1 LHTLKKLIGVNATL
15 FIFIG
20 QSEQAPNSDQGSFD
34 SVPIH
39 CLRPMLL
46 LSAGTKV
53 MNHPLNQPPII
64 VRIKHVSALVGEHL
78 PAARFSS
85 NRIEAVPDDRTD
97 PLVQPATNT

>member
-1 LHTLKKLIGVNATL
+1 LHTLKKPIGVDATL

-20 QSEQAPNSDQGSFD
+20 QRDQPLDSDQGSFN

-53 MNHPLNQPPII
+53 MNHPVNQPWSI
-64 VRIKHVSALVGEHL
+64 VRIKHVSALVGKYL
-78 PAARFSS
+78 PASLPRFFLT
-85 NRIEAVPDDRTD
+85 IG
-97 PLVQPATNT
+97 